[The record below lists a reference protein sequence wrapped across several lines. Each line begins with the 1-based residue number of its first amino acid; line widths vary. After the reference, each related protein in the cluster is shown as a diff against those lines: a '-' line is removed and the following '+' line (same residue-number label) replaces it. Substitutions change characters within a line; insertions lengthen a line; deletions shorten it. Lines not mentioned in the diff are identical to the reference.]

1 MAEKITPQQREAVE
15 NQGGKLLVSAAAGS
29 GKTKVLVD
37 RLMRYI
43 QNANDPANIDDFLII
58 TYTKAA
64 AAELRGKIA
73 SKLSELIAADPANRH
88 LQRQMQ
94 RLYLAK
100 ISTVH
105 GFCTDDLR
113 QYAYRLDITS
123 DFRVADENE
132 CMELQLKALEQTLEN
147 AYDNA
152 ENDAD
157 FRALIDT
164 QGLGRDDKL
173 IPQIILKV
181 YASAKCH
188 LDPKKWLYWCVTNAA
203 DDVTG
208 AEETPWGAYLIA
220 DLKSYLALQIDA
232 MEHCAVAAVAADGM
246 EKPAVLL
253 SATVEQLRQLYMC
266 KTWNQIVENKDI
278 QYGTLTFS
286 KKCTD
291 LQLIDQIK
299 AVRAAC
305 KEGLNK
311 RLRNFVDCSEQV
323 LSDLLQAT
331 GAVRG
336 LIGLVQSFEMRYS
349 TLKKN
354 RGIVDF
360 SDLEHYVLDL
370 LLGKQ
375 RSSVTGIATELG
387 AQFREILVDEY
398 QDSNEIQD
406 AIFDALTVK
415 KQNCFMVGDVKQS
428 IYQFRLA
435 DPSIFIEKYNTYKVA
450 EAAKQSEGRR
460 VLLNHNFRSSGG
472 VIEAVNDVFRHCMC
486 PEVGGLDYGE
496 TELLREGIPHI
507 PLNEPEV
514 ALYGVEV
521 ENDTYA
527 EEASF
532 VADKICQ
539 LLDGTHYVRS
549 GETLRPI
556 TPDDI
561 VILLRSPGSVG
572 GEFRLALQSRGIRC
586 FTGDQGDLLQSEE
599 IAAIRSILEIIDNP
613 LQDIPLTAVLTSPVF
628 GYSAEEL
635 AILRSGNRNADIYTL
650 LVSASDEKSKRFIE
664 TLTYLRQTARISSV
678 TELISAVYART
689 NFLSIYSA
697 MPDGGE
703 KLDNL
708 QTFFQLASDYEN
720 TGPKEL
726 SRFIE
731 YLTVLEERGL
741 AGNTQPTS
749 GAVTIMSIH
758 KSKGLEF
765 PVVFLCGLSRGFNQE
780 STRGQVLCDKDLG
793 LGLGCVDAKL
803 RVRYPT
809 LAKQAISVKIQ
820 REGVSEELRVLYVAM
835 TRARDRLIMTYADK
849 KLADKL
855 QDISMRLDMTDRKLL
870 SAEADCPGD
879 WVLQTALARTE
890 AGAFFALGGHPD
902 CAEVREGT
910 WEIAVVRAT
919 ETQNRSALQEEEQQ
933 IVAPGV
939 IERLSMDLNFKYGHT
954 GATKVPSKLTATQ
967 LKGRILDT
975 EIADGTNEIV
985 PLAFRKPGAD
995 TKTDGR
1001 IFGTAIHAVMQYIS
1015 FNRCNNIKEIK
1026 EEVERLVGEHR
1037 ISQEQADI
1045 VDCSKIAALFA
1056 TPIGKKIQKSQNV
1069 LREYK
1074 FSVLEDAD
1082 KFYPEADGEQILF
1095 QGVVDCAVF
1104 EDDGITVL
1112 DFKTDYVTEETL
1124 EKVSLKYRSQVVS
1137 YANALSRI
1145 FNKPIKSAMLYF
1157 FALDRFVD
1165 VI

>member
-1 MAEKITPQQREAVE
+1 MAEKLTPQQSQAVE

-43 QNANDPANIDDFLII
+43 QNNNDPANIDDFLII

-73 SKLSELIAADPANRH
+73 TKLSELIAADPTNRH
-88 LQRQMQ
+88 LQQQMQ

-105 GFCTDDLR
+105 GFCTDVLR

-123 DFRVADENE
+123 DFRVADESE
-132 CMELQLKALEQTLEN
+132 SAELQLKALEQTLEI
-147 AYDNA
+147 AYENA

-157 FRALIDT
+157 FRALIDS

-188 LDPKKWLYWCVTNAA
+188 INPEKWLNWCIDNAA
-203 DDVTG
+203 DNVTG

-232 MEHCAVAAVAADGM
+232 MERCAVAAGAADGM
-246 EKPAVLL
+246 KKPAALL
-253 SATVEQLRQLYMC
+253 SATVEQLRQLYMY
-266 KTWNQIVENKDI
+266 KTWDEIVQHRDI

-299 AVRAAC
+299 AVRTAC
-305 KEGLNK
+305 KEGISK
-311 RLRNFVDCSEQV
+311 RLRNFVDSSEQV
-323 LSDLLQAT
+323 LSDISLSIDA
-331 GAVRG
+331 ARG
-336 LIGLVQSFEMRYS
+336 LVGVVKAFEQRY
-349 TLKKN
+349 THLKKN

-360 SDLEHYVLDL
+360 SDLEHYTLDL

-375 RSSVTGIATELG
+375 RSSATMVATELG
-387 AQFREILVDEY
+387 AQFREIMVDEY

-406 AIFDALTVK
+406 AIFGALTVR

-435 DPSIFIEKYNTYKVA
+435 NPGIFIEKYNTYLEA
-450 EAAKQSEGRR
+450 EDAKPGEGRR
-460 VLLNHNFRSSGG
+460 VLLNYNFRSSGG
-472 VIEAVNDVFRHCMC
+472 VIEAVNDVFRHCMS

-496 TELLREGIPHI
+496 AELLREGIPHI

-514 ALYGVEV
+514 SLYGVEV

-532 VADKICQ
+532 VADKICE
-539 LLDGTHYVRS
+539 LLHGTHYVRS

-586 FTGDQGDLLQSEE
+586 FTGEQTDLLQTEE
-599 IAAIRSILEIIDNP
+599 ITAIRSILEIIDNP

-628 GYSAEEL
+628 GYTAEDL
-635 AILRSGNRNADIYTL
+635 AILRSTNRNADIYTL
-650 LVSASDEKSKRFIE
+650 LASTTDEKSRRFIK
-664 TLTYLRQTARISSV
+664 TLAYLRQTARMSSL
-678 TELISAVYART
+678 TELISAVYTRT
-689 NFLSIYSA
+689 NLLSIYSA
-697 MPDGGE
+697 MPDGAE
-703 KLDNL
+703 KMDNL
-708 QTFFQLASDYEN
+708 QTFFQIASDYEN
-720 TGPKEL
+720 NGPKEL
-726 SRFIE
+726 SRFLE
-731 YLTVLEERGL
+731 YLTALEERGL
-741 AGNTQPTS
+741 AGNAQRTS
-749 GAVTIMSIH
+749 GGVTIMSIH

-780 STRGQVLCDKDLG
+780 SARGQVLCDKDLG

-803 RVRYPT
+803 RIRYPT

-820 REGVSEELRVLYVAM
+820 RESISEELRVMYVAM

-849 KLADKL
+849 KLGDKL
-855 QDISMRLDMTDRKLL
+855 QDIAMRLDMTDRKLL
-870 SAEADCPGD
+870 SADVDCPGD
-879 WVLQTALARTE
+879 WILQTALTRTE
-890 AGAFFALGGHPD
+890 AGAFFTLSGHPD
-902 CAEVREGT
+902 CASMRESV
-910 WEIAVVRAT
+910 WEIAVVRAYQMQGHSVSEKDEQPQLRT
-919 ETQNRSALQEEEQQ
+919 DVIAKLSA
-933 IVAPGV
+933 
-939 IERLSMDLNFKYGHT
+939 DLNFKYSYA
-954 GATKVPSKLTATQ
+954 GAMMIPSKLTATQ

-975 EIADGTNEIV
+975 EIADGSNETAPMV
-985 PLAFRKPGAD
+985 FRKPGP
-995 TKTDGR
+995 TVKKDGK
-1001 IFGTAIHAVMQYIS
+1001 ILGTATHTVMQYIALD
-1015 FNRCNNIKEIK
+1015 RCNNVEEI
-1026 EEVERLVGEHR
+1026 EAELDRLVKEQR
-1037 ISQEQADI
+1037 ITKEQADM

-1056 TPIGKKIQKSQNV
+1056 TSVGRKLQQAQNV
-1069 LREYK
+1069 LREFK
-1074 FSVLEDAD
+1074 FSVLEDAA
-1082 KFYPEADGEQILF
+1082 KFYSGAIGEQILF
-1095 QGVVDCAVF
+1095 QGVVDCAIL

-1112 DFKTDYVTEETL
+1112 DFKTDHVTAETV
-1124 EKVSLKYRSQVVS
+1124 EKISQKYRSQVIS
-1137 YANALSRI
+1137 YADALSKI
-1145 FNKPIKSAMLYF
+1145 FKKPINSAMLYF
-1157 FALDRFVD
+1157 FALNKFVD
-1165 VI
+1165 AI